1 MTYLIH
7 YYKYD
12 INNIEILEFSSLKF
26 INILLINYN
35 FFFFFFS
42 YTNILYK
49 YIMYFDNTILQEI
62 TSI

>member
-1 MTYLIH
+1 MIYLIH

-35 FFFFFFS
+35 FFFFFFLIQI
-42 YTNILYK
+42 YFYILCILIILFYK
-49 YIMYFDNTILQEI
+49 R
-62 TSI
+62 